1 MRKII
6 ELGQPEWKEGILE
19 LHSERPDVSMQHLK
33 PGGQMIVDSDACAF
47 IYLAE
52 DDGDEDYTYLYLPV
66 PVWKEIRTAAFE
78 HKKVVAVSKDGK
90 LELTGLDEEL
100 HFLLDNIRGN
110 SNYGKKMLDQVE
122 AVFAL
127 E

>member
-6 ELGQPEWKEGILE
+6 ELGQPEWKDGILE
-19 LHSERPDVSMQHLK
+19 LHVERPDVSMQGLK
-33 PGGQMIVDSDACAF
+33 PAGQMIVDSDACAF

-52 DDGDEDYTYLYLPV
+52 DDGCEDYTYLYLPV

-110 SNYGKKMLDQVE
+110 SNYGKKMLDKVE